1 MMSRSW
7 DTIQTKTK
15 FYIHQDLLQ
24 VFKSKLLFSLTD
36 ILSVEPYCFPDK
48 SLVLGGHAET
58 GHWAQKKGP
67 EVNKY
72 RQLTHSSSIN
82 VKDKCHYLKY

>member
-48 SLVLGGHAET
+48 SLVLGGHVET

-67 EVNKY
+67 EVHKY
-72 RQLTHSSSIN
+72 R
-82 VKDKCHYLKY
+82 V